1 MYSKVTN
8 SWLKHWDF
16 ILLDLVML
24 QTAYVLSYVIGK
36 GRKSLF
42 RRDIPAVSR

>member
-24 QTAYVLSYVIGK
+24 QTAYVLSYVIRQGAEI
-36 GRKSLF
+36 L
-42 RRDIPAVSR
+42 IPTGYTAVSR